1 MKEHRIIAIIP
12 AYNES
17 KNIGSVL
24 SEIYNCHI
32 KMDTVVIDD
41 GSSDDTVEVARQKG
55 AKVVTLP
62 FNLGIGGAVQTG
74 FKYAK
79 QEGYNIAVQIDA
91 DGQHIPE
98 QVGLLINPIL
108 NKEADVV
115 IGSRYLKRN
124 SCYNTPLSRRI
135 GMVIFS
141 LVNSL
146 IIGQKITDNTS
157 GFRAYNS
164 DAIEFLSKNYPLD
177 FPEVEAV
184 VVLGKNNFRII
195 ETPVRMRQRNS
206 GESSI
211 TSIKAIYY
219 MIKVLLGIFVN
230 IFRST
235 YGSIRRKS

>member
-1 MKEHRIIAIIP
+1 
-12 AYNES
+12 
-17 KNIGSVL
+17 
-24 SEIYNCHI
+24 
-32 KMDTVVIDD
+32 
-41 GSSDDTVEVARQKG
+41 
-55 AKVVTLP
+55 
-62 FNLGIGGAVQTG
+62 QTG

-141 LVNSL
+141 LMNSL

-184 VVLGKNNFRII
+184 VVLSKNNFRII
-195 ETPVRMRQRNS
+195 ETPVRMRQRNT
-206 GESSI
+206 GKSSI
-211 TSIKAIYY
+211 TSIKAVYY

-230 IFRST
+230 VFRST
-235 YGSIRRKS
+235 YGSIRRKSQ